1 MMQLERQKKILDY
14 LNKNRKATTKELSQ
28 LLDVSTTTI
37 RTDLNQMDREN
48 LITKTHG
55 GAVYNDRSLDNI
67 ELTGRAYFILMK
79 GLWRIKRKKKQ
90 SQIKR

>member
-37 RTDLNQMDREN
+37 RTDLNRIRKILLQKHMAVPYIMIEA
-48 LITKTHG
+48 LITL
-55 GAVYNDRSLDNI
+55 N
-67 ELTGRAYFILMK
+67 
-79 GLWRIKRKKKQ
+79 
-90 SQIKR
+90 

>member
-48 LITKTHG
+48 LITKHM
-55 GAVYNDRSLDNI
+55 AVPYIMI
-67 ELTGRAYFILMK
+67 ETLITLN
-79 GLWRIKRKKKQ
+79 
-90 SQIKR
+90 

>member
-28 LLDVSTTTI
+28 LLDVSATTI
-37 RTDLNQMDREN
+37 RTDLNQMDKEK

-55 GAVYNDRSLDNI
+55 GAVYNDSNKI
-67 ELTGRAYFILMK
+67 N
-79 GLWRIKRKKKQ
+79 
-90 SQIKR
+90 

>member
-67 ELTGRAYFILMK
+67 ELTGEHISLMK

>member
-1 MMQLERQKKILDY
+1 MQLERQKKILDY

-67 ELTGRAYFILMK
+67 SLMK

>member
-1 MMQLERQKKILDY
+1 MQLERQKKILDY

-48 LITKTHG
+48 LITKTHI
-55 GAVYNDRSLDNI
+55 S
-67 ELTGRAYFILMK
+67 LMK

>member
-37 RTDLNQMDREN
+37 RTDLYQMDREN
-48 LITKTHG
+48 LITKTH
-55 GAVYNDRSLDNI
+55 AVPYIMI
-67 ELTGRAYFILMK
+67 EALITLN
-79 GLWRIKRKKKQ
+79 
-90 SQIKR
+90 

>member
-1 MMQLERQKKILDY
+1 MQLERQKKILDY

-48 LITKTHG
+48 LITKHM
-55 GAVYNDRSLDNI
+55 AVPYIMI
-67 ELTGRAYFILMK
+67 EALITLN
-79 GLWRIKRKKKQ
+79 
-90 SQIKR
+90 

>member
-1 MMQLERQKKILDY
+1 MVLFFFVILREVYEKLPVHRHNVYMLSLIHISTMMQLERQKKILDY

-48 LITKTHG
+48 LITKTRC
-55 GAVYNDRSLDNI
+55 V
-67 ELTGRAYFILMK
+67 
-79 GLWRIKRKKKQ
+79 
-90 SQIKR
+90 